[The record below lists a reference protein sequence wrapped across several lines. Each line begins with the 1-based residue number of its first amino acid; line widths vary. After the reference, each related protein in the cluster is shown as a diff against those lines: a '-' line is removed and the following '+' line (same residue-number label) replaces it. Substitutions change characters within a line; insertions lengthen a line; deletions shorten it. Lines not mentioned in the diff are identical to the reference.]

1 MTFGTAGKGRGRA
14 SFRPMQAIATITWIA
29 SATCV
34 FAFIGILWR
43 EAERADEAVA
53 TNRGSSTGV
62 HSKELRK

>member
-1 MTFGTAGKGRGRA
+1 
-14 SFRPMQAIATITWIA
+14 MQAIATITWIA
-29 SATCV
+29 SAICV

-53 TNRGSSTGV
+53 TNRGSSTGI